1 MSHVVTTDHVEKT
14 IAAFTRLDQKG
25 DKKAM
30 NKLAQRLQ
38 KEQPFLLQHA
48 AAVRTEHG
56 DAVGE
61 AAVFYATLVW
71 AMFDRGDEGTLPRL
85 TAENLNDA
93 DQIVTSALGK
103 IEGLVDKEPQER
115 VSPELVATQPHIYAK
130 LAELLAEDVKE
141 AAMTAETA
149 STIIKP
155 TEVVIE
161 ASVETAMRYLPR
173 VLGRTDLMV
182 VRLVH
187 REQGLIVAAGNPLEI
202 TGIADL
208 SRPEVRYV
216 NRQRGAGTRVLLDHE
231 LRRHGMAP
239 ADVTGYQREEHTH
252 LAVAAAVAAGRA
264 DAGLGIRP
272 AIRPFELDFVPVAL
286 EPYDLV
292 LTQQTYDS
300 PLLAPLWN
308 LLADDNFRASIDAL
322 GGYSTAETG
331 RRIR

>member
-1 MSHVVTTDHVEKT
+1 MAHVVSTDQVEKT

-61 AAVFYATLVW
+61 AAVFYATLIW

-85 TAENLNDA
+85 TQQNLNDA
-93 DQIVTSALGK
+93 DQIVTTALSK
-103 IEGLVDKEPQER
+103 IEGLADKAPQER
-115 VSPELVATQPHIYAK
+115 VAPELVAAQPNIYAK

-161 ASVETAMRYLPR
+161 AF
-173 VLGRTDLMV
+173 D
-182 VRLVH
+182 
-187 REQGLIVAAGNPLEI
+187 
-202 TGIADL
+202 
-208 SRPEVRYV
+208 
-216 NRQRGAGTRVLLDHE
+216 
-231 LRRHGMAP
+231 
-239 ADVTGYQREEHTH
+239 
-252 LAVAAAVAAGRA
+252 AAV
-264 DAGLGIRP
+264 
-272 AIRPFELDFVPVAL
+272 
-286 EPYDLV
+286 
-292 LTQQTYDS
+292 
-300 PLLAPLWN
+300 N
-308 LLADDNFRASIDAL
+308 
-322 GGYSTAETG
+322 G
-331 RRIR
+331 RRPGQQQGTIVTNDKVGRNEPCPCGSGKKFKKCHGLEA